1 MPEVS
6 YHHYSLIFNPNE
18 VEHRFKDV
26 RFVLVAG
33 CSQRVEA
40 QANYLVEKLFD
51 GVKYAR
57 YPVERLTKPRSRF
70 TLFKLGPCLLSNH
83 GMGCASMSIAL
94 HELFLMCQ
102 TANVIKKITVLRFG
116 TCGGIGVPAGT
127 ICITNRALDPLF
139 QDFVELKICMQ
150 LVKRP
155 CVMDAST
162 VDTFAKLCKEHLNH
176 DELGNYEVRFGATIA
191 TNDFYEEQGRTNG
204 AICEHTIADKMKFLE
219 RAREIGV
226 INMEMEC
233 NHLAAMCHKLN
244 VSFGVVDVALADRLS
259 NDKVELSAEQMA
271 LFERRLFWL
280 NSVFIRHKLFGDA

>member
-1 MPEVS
+1 MPEVN
-6 YHHYSLIFNPNE
+6 YHHFSLTFHPNE
-18 VEHRFKDV
+18 VEQRFKDV

-33 CSQRVEA
+33 CSERVEA
-40 QANYLVEKLFD
+40 QAHYLAEKLFD
-51 GVKYAR
+51 GVKGVK
-57 YPVERLTKPRSRF
+57 YPLEQLTKSRSRF

-102 TANVIKKITVLRFG
+102 KAKVINLITVLRFG

-139 QDFVELKICMQ
+139 QDFVELKICMK

-155 CVMDAST
+155 CAIDMPT
-162 VDTFAKLCKEHLNH
+162 VATLDRLCKEHPNRE
-176 DELGNYEVRFGATIA
+176 ELGDYQVSVGATIA
-191 TNDFYEEQGRTNG
+191 SNDFYEEQGRTNG
-204 AICEHTIADKMKFLE
+204 AICEHTIEDKMRFLE
-219 RAREIGV
+219 RARELGV

-233 NHLAAMCHKLN
+233 NHLAAMCHKLG
-244 VSFGVVDVALADRLS
+244 VSFGILDVALTNRLS
-259 NDKVELSAEQMA
+259 NDKVELSREQML

-280 NSVFIRHKLFGDA
+280 NLVFIRHKLFGGA